1 MKLNPFNLSL
11 YLRKLAA
18 GACAATCLAASAVF
32 GQTIPNPSFEA
43 DTFTVFPGYISGNT
57 AITGWTG
64 TPADRV
70 GLNPSGGSPFANN
83 GTIPDGNQVAFI
95 QCNVSDPGTPSTLS
109 TTISGL
115 TPGTTYRVTFRANAR
130 TDTVANTPNVKVYI
144 DGTAVFVPGGGL
156 VDGLSTRAVGTT
168 LPYFTIAF
176 EFTAAAASQTLAI
189 VNDASPGDHTL
200 LVDDFRIAPASGR
213 WAVEPWNSN
222 ADSGVD
228 ATYFYTHA
236 YNFGTA
242 ANATINGIPFTG
254 VGGAAPSV
262 PGKFS
267 TTFFA
272 SLYGDNDPNAFDF
285 SGEGSETLANNF
297 VYGGNVPAGSF
308 QSISL
313 TGLVPNTEHVFTI
326 YSVGWEDPRLDA
338 RWVTFSFGNDYLT
351 INQDD
356 FFNNF
361 GIRISYRYTSDENG
375 NATFRISPLIQNT
388 TFHAYG
394 FSNREA
400 ESRLAISGHPR
411 GAIVSPGVSQTFT
424 VTASG
429 LPVLEYK
436 WRLNG
441 NEINGATEASYTIP
455 SVSATDA
462 GLYDVIVSNPSGSLT
477 SQVARLTVGN
487 IAIANASFE
496 LGAELF
502 FIWPGYVSGNG
513 PIANW
518 NALGGHGLNPVQD
531 GTGRSPFADNGAIP
545 HGAQVAFLQDNGA
558 LSQMLSGFTV
568 GGHYYVH
575 YYENARGGNSPAL
588 EVQVGGNVVMPARV
602 ITSVG
607 GGNPY
612 REVSSAMFTAS
623 ATDLELSFIKS
634 NPLGGDNT
642 ALIDNVAI
650 IQVAA
655 GTPPS
660 ISQQPQ
666 STTVYTGQSA
676 SFSAIAQGSLPLVYQ
691 WLLDGQPVAGGTA
704 ATLTIPTVSLA
715 DEGDYTL
722 VITNSSGSVTSAVAR
737 LSLLEAI
744 PSLRNTG
751 IDAGG
756 NAQPGGAV
764 SPFWTLQVNADSAS
778 TDAFV
783 GNEGFPIGTW
793 LNNSSVSKWI
803 GPRANLGEAIAAGD
817 YLYRTTFDLAN
828 RDTNTVIIVG
838 RWSTDNGGTAVY
850 LNGTQLNVPL
860 SASFTAWTTFT
871 INSSNATFLPG
882 INTLDFGVNNTE
894 PPGPTGLRVEF
905 TQASARTLPGI
916 PATVASSPQ
925 GAKIAEGDSITLNVS
940 ANGTLPISYQ
950 WRKNG
955 VDLQNQTGPSLT
967 LNNVTTNDTG
977 NYSARVSNPWGAEV
991 SASAFVNVGYRPI
1004 PGVFGTGVDA
1014 SGQLLADGAVDPHY
1028 IMSVSADAFYPGPE
1042 AIVVNSTWPIAPAGP
1057 WLANGPDS
1065 RWIAPQANQNQSADP
1080 NGVNA
1085 QGDYTF
1091 QTTFSLAGYDLS
1103 KVRVVGSVAVD
1114 NTLTDI
1120 LVNGVSTGV
1129 TSPGFTAYTPFTI
1142 TTGLVAGNNTLD
1154 FLMANAG
1161 DAPSPV
1167 GLRVNL
1173 KALLDIAPAE
1183 PTVTLAVGITGNTVS
1198 ISWSPAS
1205 AGQTLQWAP
1214 SVTGPWTDI
1223 PGAANPYTATA
1234 SEPQRYYRIV
1244 E

>member
-11 YLRKLAA
+11 NLSKLAA
-18 GACAATCLAASAVF
+18 CACAAGWLAGQAVI
-32 GQTIPNPSFEA
+32 GQTIPNPSFET
-43 DTFTVFPGYISGNT
+43 DTFTVSPGYISGNT

-70 GLNPSGGSPFANN
+70 GLNPSDGSPFANN
-83 GTIPDGNQVAFI
+83 GTIPDGNNVAFI
-95 QCNVSDPGTPSTLS
+95 QCNVTDPGTPSTLS

-115 TPGTTYRVTFRANAR
+115 TPGNVYKVTFRANAR
-130 TDTVANTPNVKVYI
+130 SEATANTPNVKVLI
-144 DGTAVFVPGGGL
+144 DGTPVLLPGGW
-156 VDGLSTRAVGTT
+156 VDGLSTRAVTGT
-168 LPYFTIAF
+168 LPYFYIAF

-189 VNDASPGDHTL
+189 VNDVAEGDHTL

-213 WAVEPWNSN
+213 WAVEAWTSDF
-222 ADSGVD
+222 DSGLD
-228 ATYFYTHA
+228 STYFYTHA

-242 ANATINGIPFTG
+242 ANATINNIPFTG
-254 VGGAAPSV
+254 IGGTAPNV

-267 TTFFA
+267 TTFFG
-272 SLYGDNDPNAFDF
+272 SLYGDNDPNVFD
-285 SGEGSETLANNF
+285 STGEGSETLANNF

-313 TGLVPNTEHVFTI
+313 TDLTPNTDHVFTI

-338 RWVTFSFGNDYLT
+338 RWVTFSFGDDYLT
-351 INQDD
+351 INQDQ
-356 FFNNF
+356 FFNNY

-375 NATFRISPLIQNT
+375 NATIRISPLIQNT

-424 VTASG
+424 VTAAG
-429 LPVLEYK
+429 LPVLEYQ

-441 NEINGATEASYTIP
+441 NEINGATEASYIIP
-455 SVSATDA
+455 SVSAADA
-462 GLYDVIVSNPSGSLT
+462 GSYDVIVSNSSGSIT
-477 SQVARLTVGN
+477 SQVAQLTVGA
-487 IAIANASFE
+487 IAVANASFE
-496 LGAELF
+496 ADAFIF
-502 FIWPGYVSGNG
+502 FPGYVSGNA
-513 PIANW
+513 PITGW
-518 NALGGHGLNPVQD
+518 TALGGHGLNPLQD
-531 GTGRSPFADNGAIP
+531 GTGASPFANNGAIP
-545 HGAQVAFLQDNGA
+545 HGAQVAFMQDNGA
-558 LSQMLSGFTV
+558 LSQILSGFTV
-568 GGHYYVH
+568 GGQYYVH
-575 YYENARGGNSPAL
+575 YYENARGGNSPAV
-588 EVQVGGNVVMPARV
+588 EVQVGGNTVLPARV
-602 ITSVG
+602 VTSVG

-612 REVSSAMFTAS
+612 REISSAMFTAS

-655 GTPPS
+655 GTLPT

-666 STTVYTGQSA
+666 SATVYTGQSA
-676 SFSAIAQGSLPLVYQ
+676 SFSVVAQGSLPLVYQ
-691 WLLDGQPVAGGTA
+691 WRLDGQPLTGATA
-704 ATLTIPTVSLA
+704 STLSIAEVGLA

-737 LSLLEAI
+737 LSLLESI

-764 SPFWTLQVNADSAS
+764 SPFWTLPINADTNS

-793 LNNSSVSKWI
+793 LNNSAVSKWI
-803 GPRANLGEAIAAGD
+803 GPRAALGEAIAAGD
-817 YLYRTTFDLAN
+817 YVYRTTFDLAN
-828 RDTNTVIIVG
+828 RDTNTVVIVG
-838 RWSTDNGGTAVY
+838 RWSTDNSGTGVY
-850 LNGTQLNVPL
+850 LNGTQLSVPL
-860 SASFTAWTTFT
+860 STSFTAWTSFT
-871 INSSNATFLPG
+871 LSTNNATFLPG
-882 INTLDFGVNNTE
+882 INTLEFAVNNAE

-905 TQASARTLPGI
+905 TQASARTLPGV

-955 VDLQNQTGPSLT
+955 VDIQNQTGQSLT
-967 LNNVTTNDTG
+967 LSNVTTNDTG
-977 NYSARVSNPWGAEV
+977 NYSARVSNAWGSEI

-1004 PGVFGTGVDA
+1004 PGIFGTGLDA

-1028 IMSVSADAFYPGPE
+1028 IMSVSADAFYPGPD
-1042 AIVVNSTWPIAPAGP
+1042 AIVVNNAWPIAPAGP

-1085 QGDYTF
+1085 QGSYTF

-1103 KVRVVGSVAVD
+1103 KVSVVGSVAVD
-1114 NTLTDI
+1114 NTLSDI
-1120 LVNGVSTGV
+1120 LVNGVSTGT

-1161 DAPSPV
+1161 EAPSPV

-1173 KALLDIAPAE
+1173 KALLDIGAAE
-1183 PTVTLAVGITGNTVS
+1183 PTVTLSVGITGNTVS
-1198 ISWSPAS
+1198 ISWAPAV

-1223 PGAANPYTATA
+1223 TGAANPYTASA